1 MSRIPANP
9 LAQFKNQGT
18 VLLTTYRRDGRPVG
32 TPVSIAVVGDHAVFR
47 TYDTAWKTRRLAHT
61 PQITLA
67 PSTVKGEPTGTAMEA
82 SAHPISGEE
91 ARAAARALRHKHPIL
106 HGVLVPLGHRIRRY
120 TTIYYRVD
128 LPAQTHGE

>member
-1 MSRIPANP
+1 MSATNP
-9 LAQFKNQGT
+9 LSRFEKQRT

-32 TPVSIAVVGDHAVFR
+32 TPVSIAVIGDHAVFR
-47 TYDTAWKTRRLAHT
+47 TYHKAWKTRRLAHT
-61 PQITLA
+61 PRITLA

-82 SAHPISGEE
+82 IARRIRGEE
-91 ARAAARALRHKHPIL
+91 AGAAARALRRKHPIL

-128 LPAQTHGE
+128 PPAPTHGE